1 MAEYIYEQN
10 ICTAFL
16 LLPWG
21 LLSMFFLSK
30 HVHDCKY
37 LITVADVVFNVL
49 VSSGRQHWRKW
60 KLCCHLLTLHVIWLA
75 FSGQHKQMFK
85 AECPGLLNTEALG
98 GRYLTNVSFL
108 MFYFILVNIYLFLVE
123 HSAKHLLLCSTGD
136 KNHGI
141 FIFRMMEMFH

>member
-37 LITVADVVFNVL
+37 LITVADVVFNAL

-60 KLCCHLLTLHVIWLA
+60 KLCRHLLTLHVIWLA
-75 FSGQHKQMFK
+75 FSGQQKQMFK
-85 AECPGLLNTEALG
+85 AECPGLLNTEAQG

-108 MFYFILVNIYLFLVE
+108 MFYFILVNIY
-123 HSAKHLLLCSTGD
+123 
-136 KNHGI
+136 
-141 FIFRMMEMFH
+141 FIFSRTFC